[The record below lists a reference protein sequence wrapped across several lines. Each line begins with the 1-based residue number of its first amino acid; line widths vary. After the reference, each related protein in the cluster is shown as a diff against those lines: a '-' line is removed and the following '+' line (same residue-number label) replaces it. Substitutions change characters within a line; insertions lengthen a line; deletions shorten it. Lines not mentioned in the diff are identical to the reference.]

1 MYIYVCVDYNDLTVT
16 SLDSCENFQ
25 GNHPQMTQE
34 SVDGCVGGSPV
45 LAFAEGSLLT
55 GAAVP

>member
-1 MYIYVCVDYNDLTVT
+1 MYVCVDYNDLTVT

-34 SVDGCVGGSPV
+34 SVDGIMGSM
-45 LAFAEGSLLT
+45 
-55 GAAVP
+55 AV